1 MIQKKYENSESEA
14 GLPNLMESQNVF
26 YVILCWQSGPLFDF
40 LHLTANVKGWSM
52 GLTMSRGNC
61 RPRPSVWEIFQSLG
75 AMGTPG
81 GAGWGSANRA
91 SGEPSWNRWH

>member
-52 GLTMSRGNC
+52 GLTMSRGN
-61 RPRPSVWEIFQSLG
+61 
-75 AMGTPG
+75 
-81 GAGWGSANRA
+81 
-91 SGEPSWNRWH
+91 